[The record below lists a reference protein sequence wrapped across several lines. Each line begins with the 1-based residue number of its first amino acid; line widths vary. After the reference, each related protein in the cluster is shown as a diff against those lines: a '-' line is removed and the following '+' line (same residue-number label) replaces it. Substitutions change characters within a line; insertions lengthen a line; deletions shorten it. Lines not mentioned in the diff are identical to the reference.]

1 MPGVRQVCGMIAKIA
16 IAALLILALFG
27 AGLATGWQWCRAKHA
42 GIDTAQLS
50 ADAKRLESIKEADR
64 VERTKIVKH
73 IQKVIV
79 DDCWN
84 RPVPAGAADL
94 LRE

>member
-1 MPGVRQVCGMIAKIA
+1 MIAKIA

-50 ADAKRLESIKEADR
+50 EDAKKLERIKEADR
-64 VERTKIVKH
+64 VERIKIIKH
-73 IQKVIV
+73 IQKVVV

-84 RPVPAGAADL
+84 RAMPADADKL